1 VIKLGKIFDALEKS
15 NKENNVSAS
24 AEKSSRFKVYDRK
37 VMEKEASGAIKTV
50 FGNKGTDKNMVSLLE
65 PQSFEA
71 EQFKHLRTNILF
83 PVSGKPPRLIMVTSA
98 LPDEGKS
105 FVSANLAVSIA
116 QNINEHVLLIDCD
129 VRCPSIHNSFG
140 FGDMPGLSE
149 YLNKDTPLSSLLL
162 KTEINK
168 LTILP
173 GGIPPQNPAELMSSN
188 QMAELLKEIKSRYS
202 DRYIIV
208 DSPPP
213 NLTSETNVIA
223 RQVDGILLVVKAGST
238 RREMVGDLI
247 EMMGKEKV
255 LGVVMNWF
263 DMSSATYHGYGH
275 EKYSQYGKYYGKS

>member
-1 VIKLGKIFDALEKS
+1 MKKLGKIFNALEKS

-24 AEKSSRFKVYDRK
+24 TEKGSRFKVYDRK
-37 VMEKEASGAIKTV
+37 VREKEASGAIKTV
-50 FGNKGTDKNMVSLLE
+50 FGNKEIDKNMVSLLE

-105 FVSANLAVSIA
+105 FVAANLAVSIA

-129 VRCPSIHNSFG
+129 VRCPSIHKSFG

-149 YLNKDTPLSSLLL
+149 HLNKDTPLSSLLL

-173 GGIPPQNPAELMSSN
+173 GGIPPQNPAELMSSK
-188 QMAELLKEIKSRYS
+188 QMAELLKEIKSRYN

-223 RQVDGILLVVKAGST
+223 RQVDGIVLVIKAGST
-238 RREMVGDLI
+238 RRELLEELV

-255 LGVVMNWF
+255 LGVVLNWF
-263 DMSSATYHGYGH
+263 DMSSVKYYGH
-275 EKYSQYGKYYGKS
+275 EKYSQHGKYYGKL